1 MENVQITL
9 NLTIAQCN
17 IVLNALAGRP
27 YGEVA
32 DVITVI
38 KSQGEQALEQAKE
51 APEAVN

>member
-32 DVITVI
+32 DVIAVI
-38 KSQGEQALEQAKE
+38 KSQGEQALEQSKE